1 LRKSSPA
8 PDFPADAVEA
18 AAGSRPVTSRRIE
31 PGGYGRVNAHWH
43 VRFADGTTAFVKQA
57 LTEAADM
64 WLRKERRVYE
74 SVRGA
79 FVPALRGAGTA
90 GPTTF
95 LVLEDLSEAEWPPP
109 WRPGRV
115 DAVLRTLD
123 EVHATPAPD
132 WLQPLEEL
140 HDDVVGWPA
149 VAADPTAF
157 LATGTS
163 TQAWLEHTLPVLVDA
178 VSGDVLEGTSLL
190 HFDVR
195 SDNLCFDR
203 ARTVLVD
210 WNIACVGNPAFDVAF
225 WLPSLRL
232 EGGPEPAVILPG
244 EGAVAAAVA
253 GFFAA
258 RAGLP
263 PPEGAPTV
271 RAFQREQLA
280 VALPWAAREL
290 GLDPPTLTL

>member
-1 LRKSSPA
+1 
-8 PDFPADAVEA
+8 
-18 AAGSRPVTSRRIE
+18 
-31 PGGYGRVNAHWH
+31 
-43 VRFADGTTAFVKQA
+43 
-57 LTEAADM
+57 
-64 WLRKERRVYE
+64 

-132 WLQPLEEL
+132 WLQPPEEL
-140 HDDVVGWPA
+140 HDDVVRGPA
-149 VAADPTAF
+149 VAADP
-157 LATGTS
+157 
-163 TQAWLEHTLPVLVDA
+163 
-178 VSGDVLEGTSLL
+178 
-190 HFDVR
+190 
-195 SDNLCFDR
+195 
-203 ARTVLVD
+203 
-210 WNIACVGNPAFDVAF
+210 
-225 WLPSLRL
+225 
-232 EGGPEPAVILPG
+232 
-244 EGAVAAAVA
+244 AAVA